1 MKRSS
6 KLIFLSV
13 LILLSALSLCL
24 AQAVYLKQFDF
35 NDKDALKKWG
45 EMVLNG
51 KVEYELVKVGE
62 GGYIRALSQGSAS
75 ARYFRIGYKL
85 KEYPIINWKWKAL
98 RFPDKSRAQTDKE
111 KDDYAARIYIIFPYL
126 NFSSSKFIEYVWAED
141 TPIGTVLESPVGNN
155 VKMVVARSGEA
166 REEFISESRNVYED
180 YIRAFGDEPRRSVGA
195 IAMMCDADSTGTSAE
210 SLFDDIAIIRK

>member
-51 KVEYELVKVGE
+51 KVEYELVKEGE
-62 GGYIRALSQGSAS
+62 EGYIRALSQGSAS

-166 REEFISESRNVYED
+166 REEFISESRNVYE
-180 YIRAFGDEPRRSVGA
+180 
-195 IAMMCDADSTGTSAE
+195 
-210 SLFDDIAIIRK
+210 